1 MQPMDNTQR
10 NNHRVIVVGAG
21 ANGLAVAHA
30 LRQRAIPVTIIEKA
44 KRPGDAWYQRH
55 PQLSLNTHRDLSQLP
70 GMAPLTDTAAF
81 PTRVDTIR
89 YLTEYAR
96 RLDVPI
102 DYGVTVTRIDRSGG
116 AWSVITDAGVYNAR
130 HVVIATGLDRVPF
143 IPDWQGREAYRGK
156 LLHAADFGELGK
168 YSGKKVL
175 VVGCGNS
182 GSDILNHLS
191 TIDTER
197 VYVSVR
203 HGPIVFPRYLYG
215 IPVQRL
221 SPVLSKL
228 PVRIVDA
235 LLALTQFVAFG
246 DLRKWGLPRIERS
259 GATRLI
265 KDGIAPAIDDGFVQA
280 LKDGRIEVVPA
291 IHSFAPTQVELS
303 DSRCLDVDVVI
314 AATGYRTGLES
325 LLGKTE
331 LLDDSGTP
339 VIDGA
344 QQHDAY
350 PGLWFCGMR
359 PRLPGFFYMAQRTS
373 TEIATAIAASSSD
386 DSASAAPEIL
396 NYKWRMNHVVS
407 N

>member
-1 MQPMDNTQR
+1 MKPMDNTQR
-10 NNHRVIVVGAG
+10 NNHRVIVIGAG

-30 LRQRAIPVTIIEKA
+30 LRQRTIPVTIIEKA

-55 PQLSLNTHRDLSQLP
+55 PQLCLNTHRDLSQLP
-70 GMAPLTDTAAF
+70 GMVPLADTAAF

-89 YLTEYAR
+89 YITEYAR

-102 DYGVTVTRIDRSGG
+102 DYGVTVTSIERSGG
-116 AWSVITDAGVYNAR
+116 AWSVTTDVGLYHAA

-156 LLHAADFGELGK
+156 LLHAANFGDLAS
-168 YSGKKVL
+168 YRGKKVL

-182 GSDILNHLS
+182 GSDVLNHLS

-203 HGPIVFPRYLYG
+203 QGPVVFPRYLYG

-228 PVRIVDA
+228 PVRVVDA
-235 LLALTQFVAFG
+235 MLALTQFVAFG

-259 GATRLI
+259 GATRLV

-280 LKDGRIEVVPA
+280 LKNGLIEVVPT
-291 IHSFAPTQVELS
+291 IRSFTPTQVELS

-325 LLGKTE
+325 LLGNSE

-359 PRLPGFFYMAQRTS
+359 PRLPGFFYMAHKTS
-373 TEIATAIAASSSD
+373 AEIAVAIEASSND
-386 DSASAAPEIL
+386 DSASAVPEIL
-396 NYKWRMNHVVS
+396 SCNWRMTRAAS